1 MARQVA
7 VLGPLSS
14 DVATRAFLACEV
26 VDDAPRA
33 DRPLVVVW
41 IPDEIVCDPARMAQL
56 QRETA
61 LVVNLVHPNLA
72 RVYGLRHFEEG
83 WARLVEYTDGEP
95 LRRIAERIRE
105 DREAVDPRV
114 IARIITDVCS
124 GVHYAHQHGI
134 GHAAGHPI
142 VHGGL
147 RPDTVIVSFSGAT
160 QVTGYGASALAGAG
174 LPSSGAGLDRRH
186 YFAPEQILGGKQAAG
201 VVTDVYGI
209 GALIYELLTG
219 RAPYRGASDVEQAVL
234 TGDLAVPMLTA
245 QGDALMNVA
254 LRALSRRGGDRFP
267 SVLDLEEAV
276 HDAVGPGGVATEV
289 EVGRLLEQLLP
300 ADQTRTRQAR
310 HMLLDVA
317 SDSDAATI
325 LTASRDLPEIPGPST
340 MPPFPSGEPSR
351 SSSGVADTVPS
362 VGAAAPVPSVPAP
375 TAAEPSAEEPEE
387 EPLPVPSTVPESA
400 SSHSDL
406 ETPWSRPSPPPDAV
420 PEAPPEAPPDRRA
433 DSALAEALARPAGR
447 PKSRFTRPL
456 ISEITHFDQ
465 RTGDGSRYAMWAIA
479 LAAVAGLSFIIFFP
493 KAPPEGLAEPSGRKK
508 LPPELVAAA
517 MERAERAEH
526 PDPTTEVTGATGAA
540 RIASTPTVD
549 VFRGSQRLGRTP
561 VTVALPVGR
570 HELRLTDADARINAY
585 REVVVEEGELA
596 QLEVELAQF
605 ELAVTGPRGAE
616 VFLNAERVDRL
627 PVRPLRLYE
636 GEYLVEV
643 RYDGHRWSER
653 IASAA
658 GGRVD
663 VAVEP
668 TADGLMGHTAR

>member
-41 IPDEIVCDPARMAQL
+41 IPDEVVCDPARMAQL

-114 IARIITDVCS
+114 IGRIVADVCS

-160 QVTGYGASALAGAG
+160 QVTGYGASALADAAP
-174 LPSSGAGLDRRH
+174 PSSGAGLDRRH

-209 GALIYELLTG
+209 GALMYELLTG
-219 RAPYRGASDVEQAVL
+219 RAPYRGASDIEQAVL
-234 TGDLAVPMLTA
+234 TGDLAVPMLTS

-267 SVLDLEEAV
+267 SVLDLEQAV
-276 HDAVGPGGVATEV
+276 HDALGAGGIATEV

-300 ADQTRTRQAR
+300 AEQTRTRQAR

-317 SDSDAATI
+317 GDADAATI

-340 MPPFPSGEPSR
+340 MPPFPSGEPAR
-351 SSSGVADTVPS
+351 AVSGIADTVPS
-362 VGAAAPVPSVPAP
+362 VGVGVAAPSAPAAPAAAEAL
-375 TAAEPSAEEPEE
+375 EE
-387 EPLPVPSTVPESA
+387 EPLPVPSTVPESVSVSPHA
-400 SSHSDL
+400 DL
-406 ETPWSRPSPPPDAV
+406 ETPWSRPSSSSDEG
-420 PEAPPEAPPDRRA
+420 PEAAPEAPPDRGA
-433 DSALAEALARPAGR
+433 DAALAEALARPAGR
-447 PKSRFTRPL
+447 PNSRFTRPL

-465 RTGDGSRYAMWAIA
+465 RTGDGSRYAMWAVA

-493 KAPPEGLAEPSGRKK
+493 KAPVEGLAEPSSRKK

-540 RIASTPTVD
+540 RIASKPPVD
-549 VFRGSQRLGRTP
+549 VFRGGTRLGRTP

-570 HELRLTDADARINAY
+570 HELRLTDAGARINAY

-596 QLEVELAQF
+596 NLEVELAQF

-658 GGRVD
+658 GRRID
-663 VAVEP
+663 VAVE
-668 TADGLMGHTAR
+668 TTGDGLVGHTAR